1 MIDISYEYCIFLLLG
16 CISCLMLIAIQTR
29 GGARNFIIITF
40 LFALTLRLCILLLG
54 ILSIQ
59 NYGSSFFLFDDAV
72 YDATANDIA
81 AALSSG
87 SDGFISGYT
96 RGFPNP
102 AYFNLG
108 GFTYHYLGGDT
119 FTMRILNVLIS
130 CVTVLPLYKLTQ
142 ENISIQVARRT
153 IVLYTILPMMSI
165 YSGLQIKDIFVNF
178 FLVCCLLHV
187 LRIVRKSYDLWD
199 VALPLLYLLILW
211 LFKRDLTASLA
222 VLITITLL
230 IFNNPKW
237 PALTFF
243 YQYWKIAILGI
254 MSISLMILIIL
265 NTELGDTLLFSMEF
279 MYATQA
285 THMSDGGVGASN
297 MLRISSL
304 AEAYK
309 IPFAMVFVILAP
321 LPGSIELITRTD
333 VVPFYHSFGNIFS
346 FLILPLVIVGLLE
359 LPKYLRNLAL
369 WLVMSI
375 LNLGTVRYA
384 LTIWIFCAI
393 WAAVGI
399 NHLRA
404 YPVLLTVYFLALIVF
419 VPPVYYIL
427 YF

>member
-1 MIDISYEYCIFLLLG
+1 
-16 CISCLMLIAIQTR
+16 
-29 GGARNFIIITF
+29 
-40 LFALTLRLCILLLG
+40 
-54 ILSIQ
+54 
-59 NYGSSFFLFDDAV
+59 
-72 YDATANDIA
+72 
-81 AALSSG
+81 
-87 SDGFISGYT
+87 
-96 RGFPNP
+96 
-102 AYFNLG
+102 
-108 GFTYHYLGGDT
+108 
-119 FTMRILNVLIS
+119 
-130 CVTVLPLYKLTQ
+130 
-142 ENISIQVARRT
+142 
-153 IVLYTILPMMSI
+153 
-165 YSGLQIKDIFVNF
+165 
-178 FLVCCLLHV
+178 
-187 LRIVRKSYDLWD
+187 
-199 VALPLLYLLILW
+199 
-211 LFKRDLTASLA
+211 
-222 VLITITLL
+222 
-230 IFNNPKW
+230 
-237 PALTFF
+237 
-243 YQYWKIAILGI
+243 

-359 LPKYLRNLAL
+359 LPKYLRNISQDILLRWFPLAL

-384 LTIWIFCAI
+384 LPIWIFCAI